1 MFPITRF
8 HKSNS
13 RLRNQ
18 LAMELVFIPA
28 PGVGHLISAVEMANL
43 LITRDQRLSIT
54 FLIITLPSHT
64 AATAYSRSLHRKSN
78 NSPRL
83 HFIDLP
89 AVDSTPILNSTSPV
103 SAMSTFIDNHA
114 LHVRDAV
121 ARLATRP
128 GESARLAGF
137 VVDMLCTAMIDVANE
152 FGVPTYVFLT
162 SGAAFLGFN
171 FSLLNLSDSQDVTE
185 LIGSVTD
192 LSIPSFE
199 NSVPA
204 KLIPLL
210 ATDKEGGSAMVL
222 SLNRRLKRMNGIL
235 VNTFFKLE
243 SHALKSLVNG
253 GNPPIYPVG
262 PVLSINNNSQ
272 DHVMITRWLDHQPP
286 LSVVFLCFGS
296 MGSFDEDQVKEIA
309 YALERSGHR
318 FPWSLRRPSPNKGKL
333 ESPTEY
339 SNPAEVLPE
348 GFLERTASVGMVTG
362 WVPQAEVLSHW
373 AVGGFVSHCGWNSIL
388 ESLWYGVPLAT
399 WPMYAEQQV
408 NAFEMVVELKLGVEI
423 KIDYRKEFF
432 GEKNTSEV
440 VKAEE
445 IEIGIRKV
453 MESESEQRKKVK
465 EMKDKCRMAMMEGGS
480 SYNSLGRFIDN
491 ISQLI

>member
-128 GESARLAGF
+128 GESA
-137 VVDMLCTAMIDVANE
+137 LCT
-152 FGVPTYVFLT
+152 TRR
-162 SGAAFLGFN
+162 
-171 FSLLNLSDSQDVTE
+171 DVTE

>member
-1 MFPITRF
+1 
-8 HKSNS
+8 
-13 RLRNQ
+13 
-18 LAMELVFIPA
+18 MELVFIPA
-28 PGVGHLISAVEMANL
+28 PGVGHLISAVEMAKL

-54 FLIITLPSHT
+54 FLIISFPSDT
-64 AATAYSRSLHRKSN
+64 AVTAYSRFLHRKSN

-89 AVDSTPILNSTSPV
+89 AVDSAPILNSTSPFA
-103 SAMSTFIDNHA
+103 AMCTFIHNHTP
-114 LHVRDAV
+114 HVRDAV
-121 ARLATRP
+121 AGLTTRP
-128 GESARLAGF
+128 GESTQLTGF
-137 VVDMLCTAMIDVANE
+137 VVDVLCTPMIDLANE
-152 FGVPTYVFLT
+152 FGVPTYVFYT
-162 SGAAFLGFN
+162 CGAAFLGVHLT
-171 FSLLNLSDSQDVTE
+171 LLNLSDSQDVTE
-185 LIGSVTD
+185 LIDSVTD
-192 LSIPSFE
+192 LSMPSFK
-199 NSVPA
+199 NSVPT
-204 KLIPLL
+204 KVIPLL
-210 ATDKEGGSAMVL
+210 ATDKEGGSTL
-222 SLNRRLKRMNGIL
+222 YFSSIGRKLKQANGIL
-235 VNTFFKLE
+235 INTFFELE
-243 SHALKSLVNG
+243 SHALKSMVNG
-253 GNPPIYPVG
+253 GTPPIYPVG
-262 PVLSINNNSQ
+262 PVLNINNHNHNN
-272 DHVMITRWLDHQPP
+272 DDNVMITRWLDHQPP
-286 LSVVFLCFGS
+286 LSVVLLCFGS

-318 FPWSLRRPSPNKGKL
+318 FLWSLRRPSPNKGKL

-348 GFLERTASVGMVTG
+348 GFHERTANVGMVTG

-399 WPMYAEQQV
+399 WPMYAEQQM

-491 ISQLI
+491 LSQLI